1 MFICTFKSI
10 DVRMQQLIILI
21 KMQISALSIPRV
33 INDSEFGH
41 SQSIVPST
49 VRGQTWPPGN
59 RTANDTLL
67 CVIMYDVNRVCR
79 CDDDRWTE
87 WVPLSRL
94 AAFIFF
100 LSDAVESFYD
110 LERSRIFWIVLN
122 WSDLKIWNWSFF
134 SVNSLAS
141 WKFELLIIF
150 GCGFYLFRN
159 KWEPTKIQF
168 RNSSLTV

>member
-1 MFICTFKSI
+1 
-10 DVRMQQLIILI
+10 MQQLIILI

-41 SQSIVPST
+41 IESGPST
-49 VRGQTWPPGN
+49 RTVRAGRDHQDGLDM
-59 RTANDTLL
+59 NDTLL
-67 CVIMYDVNRVCR
+67 CVIMYDVNGVCR

-100 LSDAVESFYD
+100 LSDAVESFFYD
-110 LERSRIFWIVLN
+110 FERSRIFWIVLN